1 LFFFLKDSTFAPLK
15 NINFIKICIFMN
27 TPEQTR
33 KYWLYTG
40 ISTAVMCGLLVV
52 YPEWFWTALP
62 FVLTY
67 LVKAF
72 DAI

>member
-1 LFFFLKDSTFAPLK
+1 
-15 NINFIKICIFMN
+15 MN

-33 KYWLYTG
+33 KYWIYTA
-40 ISTAVMCGLLVV
+40 ISTLGMCALLMV
-52 YPEWFWTALP
+52 YPAWFWVALP
-62 FVLTY
+62 FVLTS

>member
-1 LFFFLKDSTFAPLK
+1 
-15 NINFIKICIFMN
+15 MN

-33 KYWLYTG
+33 KYWIY
-40 ISTAVMCGLLVV
+40 TAVSTLGMCALLVV
-52 YPEWFWTALP
+52 YPEWFWVALP
-62 FVLTY
+62 FVLTS